1 MGKVKKLSRP
11 KTQEE
16 TPEMPEMPEMSR
28 EEIAARKAEMS
39 AFYTE
44 NLEHLK
50 IQLEYEEHLTK
61 IEKTRAERLQ
71 AQMFMMQA
79 YAAQEG
85 SEPGEMNKEAAME
98 FEKAKAEA

>member
-1 MGKVKKLSRP
+1 MTKVK
-11 KTQEE
+11 
-16 TPEMPEMPEMSR
+16 EMPNVA
-28 EEIAARKAEMS
+28 EEVVNEEATLSKEEVEQRRKEIT
-39 AFYTE
+39 AFYKE
-44 NLEHLK
+44 NIKNLK
-50 IQLEYEEHLTK
+50 VQLEYETLLTD

>member
-11 KTQEE
+11 KTEE
-16 TPEMPEMPEMSR
+16 EMPEMPEMSR

-39 AFYTE
+39 AFYKE

-50 IQLEYEEHLTK
+50 VQLEYEEHLTK

-85 SEPGEMNKEAAME
+85 SEQGEMNKEAAME

>member
-16 TPEMPEMPEMSR
+16 VSEMPEMSR

-39 AFYTE
+39 AFYAE

>member
-16 TPEMPEMPEMSR
+16 TPEMPEMSR

-98 FEKAKAEA
+98 FEKAKSEA

>member
-16 TPEMPEMPEMSR
+16 VPEMPEMSR

-39 AFYTE
+39 AFYAE

-61 IEKTRAERLQ
+61 IQKTRAERLQ